1 MSAHHPHGGPPPQG
15 PQPLPGIQNVIT
27 IGSGKGGVGKTTLS
41 VNLAVALAQMGH
53 KTGLLD
59 ADVYG
64 PNVPLMM
71 GTSAQPEMVGENRIR
86 PLEQFGV
93 RTISVGLL
101 NPGDKPLIWRGPMLH
116 SIIRQF
122 LQQVEWGTLD
132 YLLIDLPPGTGD
144 VAISLIQTV
153 PVTGAVVVCTP
164 SDVALQDARKA
175 IEMFRQLKVDI
186 LGLVENMSHF
196 VCPHCGNE
204 VDIFSKGGGER
215 TARQFDIPLLGSV
228 QLDPKV
234 RQAGDTGR
242 PLALAGKESSPA
254 AKSFYELAQRMVERV
269 AEVNAAAAQGVVQIV

>member
-215 TARQFDIPLLGSV
+215 TARQFGIPLLGSV

-254 AKSFYELAQRMVERV
+254 AKSFYELAERMVERV
-269 AEVNAAAAQGVVQIV
+269 AEVNAAASQGVVQII

>member
-215 TARQFDIPLLGSV
+215 TARQFGIPLLGSV

-234 RQAGDTGR
+234 REAGDTGR

-254 AKSFYELAQRMVERV
+254 AKSFYELAERLVERV
-269 AEVNAAAAQGVVQIV
+269 AEVNAAAPQGVVQIV

>member
-1 MSAHHPHGGPPPQG
+1 
-15 PQPLPGIQNVIT
+15 
-27 IGSGKGGVGKTTLS
+27 
-41 VNLAVALAQMGH
+41 MGH

-254 AKSFYELAQRMVERV
+254 AKSFYELAERMVERV

>member
-254 AKSFYELAQRMVERV
+254 AKSFYELAGRMVERV

>member
-132 YLLIDLPPGTGD
+132 YLIIDLPPGTGD

-204 VDIFSKGGGER
+204 VDILSKGGGER
-215 TARQFDIPLLGSV
+215 TAHQFDIPLLGSV

-254 AKSFYELAQRMVERV
+254 AKSFYELAERMVERV